1 MKSALFDVLSS
12 KEKGEFIDFLVGAG
26 ALQFGDF
33 TTKSGRKT
41 PYFINTGRF
50 DDGLKIATLGKWY
63 AKAIAALKS
72 PIESVF
78 GPAYKGIPLAVATA
92 AALAENSKATD
103 SATTC
108 SATTTTVGYTF
119 NRKEVKAHGDG
130 GMFVGY
136 PLKDG
141 SKVAL
146 VEDVITAGTT
156 MREVLPMLRSLGV
169 SVVAVLVAVDRME
182 RGQDSTG
189 ALTALSAVDQVREDF
204 SVDVRPLITLLDIIE
219 YVKIRSDLKA
229 LLPAIEQYRA
239 QYGV

>member
-1 MKSALFDVLSS
+1 MDSAASGGLSS
-12 KEKGEFIDFLVGAG
+12 KEKGEFIDFLVDAG

-41 PYFINTGRF
+41 PYFVNTGRF
-50 DDGLKIATLGKWY
+50 DDGHKIGALGKWY
-63 AKAIAALKS
+63 AKGVAALQS
-72 PIESVF
+72 PVDTIF

-92 AALAENSKATD
+92 VALAES
-103 SATTC
+103 SRTTI
-108 SATTTTVGYTF
+108 GYTF

-130 GMFVGY
+130 GLFVGF
-136 PLKDG
+136 PLNSG
-141 SKVAL
+141 TRVAL

-169 SVVAVLVAVDRME
+169 SVVAVFVAVDRME
-182 RGQDSTG
+182 RGQDPSG
-189 ALTALSAVDQVREDF
+189 ELTSISAVDQVRRDF

-219 YVKIRSDLKA
+219 YVKLKSNLTN